1 MPCLDMHLPAWVPSE
16 PSNRPCTH
24 ANPHACMAGSAKYAF
39 KLWSDDE
46 YFGRLFFNPNGPDPL
61 GAADVAAARWT
72 RFADVSLP

>member
-1 MPCLDMHLPAWVPSE
+1 
-16 PSNRPCTH
+16 
-24 ANPHACMAGSAKYAF
+24 MAGSAKYAF